1 LRLRRI
7 LPRLARKASLTAARV
22 KLFQIEEPDGGPVD
36 PRASGAAVGIDAAG
50 ARAEVGFS
58 VGGNALVLDDRD
70 GFERAL
76 VVPGDSA
83 GMAAWQEFF
92 EGARLRAERALA
104 RPVSDAV
111 IVLAAPPDG
120 RTAASIMEAA
130 AGAGLGVLRL
140 VGRGELSVS
149 LPAALAAA
157 MLAEDLAPRL
167 GFDAP
172 DAG

>member
-1 LRLRRI
+1 
-7 LPRLARKASLTAARV
+7 V
-22 KLFQIEEPDGGPVD
+22 KLFQIEEPDGGPGD
-36 PRASGAAVGIDAAG
+36 PAASGAAIGIDAAG
-50 ARAEVGFS
+50 SRAEVAFS
-58 VGGNALVLDDRD
+58 VGGNALVLDDRQ

-76 VVPGDSA
+76 AVPGNSA
-83 GMAAWQEFF
+83 GTAAWQELF
-92 EGARLRAERALA
+92 EGARMRAERALA

-130 AGAGLGVLRL
+130 AGAGLGILRL
-140 VGRGELSVS
+140 LGRDELPAG
-149 LPAALAAA
+149 LPAALGAA

-172 DAG
+172 DPG

>member
-1 LRLRRI
+1 M
-7 LPRLARKASLTAARV
+7 

-36 PRASGAAVGIDAAG
+36 PRASGAAIGIDAAG
-50 ARAEVGFS
+50 ARAEVAFS
-58 VGGNALVLDDRD
+58 VGGNALVLDDHE
-70 GFERAL
+70 GFEQAL
-76 VVPGDSA
+76 PVPANSTET
-83 GMAAWQEFF
+83 AAWKEFF
-92 EGARLRAERALA
+92 EGARMRAERALA

-120 RTAASIMEAA
+120 RTTASITEAA

-140 VGRGELSVS
+140 VSRDGLSAG

-167 GFDAP
+167 GFDTP